1 MRRMT
6 VVLAVLMVVG
16 LWGCGGGEK
25 QVVKQQSIGTGLE
38 NAPAWVQKESGA
50 FSADK
55 GMVVYGVGIADGTMV
70 NVALKRDTA
79 QQRARVAVGRV
90 IKSTVT
96 GLFKDYMDDHKDFLD
111 MDTAGEDQLIQEAS
125 KVLTD
130 ATLVNCQ
137 IVDHFENPVT
147 GDLYALARYSLD
159 DSFFDAYKNNLK
171 KELRTEHMRVVK
183 DRADEMMNSLDTDLA
198 KQRAREDQ
206 IVGSQG
212 PATQMQAPATGS
224 NSNAAGNP

>member
-1 MRRMT
+1 MRRLLALG
-6 VVLAVLMVVG
+6 VLAVWG
-16 LWGCGGGEK
+16 LTGCGGGEK
-25 QVVKQQSIGTGLE
+25 QVVKQQPIGTGLE
-38 NAPAWVQKESGA
+38 NAPAWVQKEGGA

-79 QQRARVAVGRV
+79 QQRARIAVGRV

-147 GDLYALARYSLD
+147 GDLYALAKYSLD
-159 DSFFDAYKNNLK
+159 DSFFDAYKDNLK
-171 KELRTEHMRVVK
+171 KEIRTEHMRVVK
-183 DRADEMMNSLDTDLA
+183 DRADDMMKSLDTDLQ
-198 KQRAREDQ
+198 KQRDREDQ
-206 IVGSQG
+206 IVNSQG
-212 PATQMQAPATGS
+212 PASQMEAATPS
-224 NSNAAGNP
+224 ANQ